1 MALNDDPKIAVGS
14 ANPFR
19 PLRPARNLSSK
30 LVERLTEE
38 ITSGNLEPNTR
49 LPTEQEMIA
58 TFGVSRTVV
67 REAIAGLRAEGLV
80 ESRQGAGVFVAADLS
95 RRPFRFDAESLET
108 LQGVIDLME
117 LRMSVEIEAAG
128 LAAERRSQ
136 RNVSEI
142 AARQKAFAQA
152 VAQGDDAIEPDY
164 QFHVAVSKATQND
177 YFRSFLD
184 YLGRQI
190 IPRRNVHIGPQS
202 EKARRAYLAKVSG
215 DHQRILE
222 AIRGGDAEAAR
233 AAMREHL
240 QQGRERYVEVVKA
253 RA

>member
-1 MALNDDPKIAVGS
+1 MTDDGKITAAS
-14 ANPFR
+14 AGAFR
-19 PLRPARNLSSK
+19 PLRPTRNLSSK
-30 LVERLTEE
+30 LIERLSEE

-67 REAIAGLRAEGLV
+67 REAIAGLRVEGLV

-128 LAAERRSQ
+128 VAAERSTQ

-152 VAQGDDAIEPDY
+152 VARGDDAIEPDY

-177 YFRSFLD
+177 YFRAFLE

-202 EKARRAYLAKVSG
+202 DAARQAYLNKVSG
-215 DHQRILE
+215 DHDRIFE
-222 AIRGGDAEAAR
+222 AIRRGDAEAAR

-240 QQGRERYVEVVKA
+240 QQGRERYVAVVKA
-253 RA
+253 RG